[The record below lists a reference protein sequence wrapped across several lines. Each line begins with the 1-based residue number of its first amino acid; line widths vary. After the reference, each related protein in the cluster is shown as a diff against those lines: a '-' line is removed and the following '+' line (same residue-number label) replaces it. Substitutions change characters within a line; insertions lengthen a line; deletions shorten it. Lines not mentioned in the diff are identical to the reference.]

1 MVENIG
7 PSYYQDLIPS
17 DRKKKTSFE
26 YKLDNFRVANYPDE
40 WSLLLLQINLNGF
53 KS

>member
-1 MVENIG
+1 MWTDISRDIRAFSGADNHLCL
-7 PSYYQDLIPS
+7 P
-17 DRKKKTSFE
+17 FE

-40 WSLLLLQINLNGF
+40 GSLLLLQINLNGF